1 MADHHEF
8 GTGNSYRVRASSDR
22 TFGIV
27 FGAIFS
33 LLAIHNAWRA
43 GANWPWCVAV
53 ATAILVV
60 SWIRPSLLAPL
71 NRLWT
76 RLGLLLGRIVTPVV
90 LGVIFFL
97 GVTPIAALARIPG
110 HQERTLMARGH
121 ALGNVGNHLGN
132 AAHDVRRK
140 ELVGMKHAQKNL
152 SAGSDVRGGIIRI
165 MNEQGSGV
173 GACRCARLPALF
185 ASFRG
190 NSNLS
195 STIVQKQ

>member
-8 GTGNSYRVRASSDR
+8 GTGKSYRVRASSDR

-27 FGAIFS
+27 FGAIFG

-97 GVTPIAALARIPG
+97 GVTPIAALARI
-110 HQERTLMARGH
+110 
-121 ALGNVGNHLGN
+121 LGRDFLRLKPNP
-132 AAHDVRRK
+132 AAASYRSVRRP
-140 ELVGMKHAQKNL
+140 
-152 SAGSDVRGGIIRI
+152 
-165 MNEQGSGV
+165 SGP
-173 GACRCARLPALF
+173 RPESMQDQF
-185 ASFRG
+185 
-190 NSNLS
+190 
-195 STIVQKQ
+195 